1 MPAPHMHRLGVHGRR
16 LATWSAIGSGSALA
30 AWALHAL
37 KVPGAFL
44 LGPMLVGI
52 AFAVAGVQAR
62 IPGTAM
68 LLVQAVLG
76 CLIASAVNDVLLATV
91 RQHWLLFIALS
102 IASIVLA
109 AAIGHGVQRL
119 GWLPGSTAVWG
130 LAPGAATTMIL
141 LSEGSGADPRIVAL
155 MQYLRVLLVALS
167 TVALAGL
174 VGERSAPSA
183 AGALPPAGAALGLQ
197 GSGQLLGLLAL
208 GVLAAYLCRKPVLAL
223 LVPTFAGGAL
233 QGAHVA
239 AFHVPQLLAAAAF
252 GVAGCAVGLRFT
264 RALLVQCGR
273 RMPVF
278 LLAIAALMA
287 GCALLSCVLALVLA
301 QANPLTAY
309 LAMTPGG
316 LDMAVAVGA
325 SLQVSLPIVIAAQL
339 VRLVVVMA
347 AGPCIVRR
355 VARWG

>member
-1 MPAPHMHRLGVHGRR
+1 MPVPRMHGRR
-16 LATWSAIGSGSALA
+16 LATWSAIGAGSALA
-30 AWALHAL
+30 AWLLHAL
-37 KVPGAFL
+37 QVPGAFL

-62 IPGTAM
+62 IPALAM
-68 LLVQAVLG
+68 LLVQAILG
-76 CLIASAVNDVLLATV
+76 CLIAAAVNDVLLATA

-102 IASIVLA
+102 LASIVLA
-109 AAIGHGVQRL
+109 AGIGHGVQRL

-183 AGALPPAGAALGLQ
+183 AAGVLLPAGATLGLR
-197 GSGQLLGLLAL
+197 GAGQLLGLMAL
-208 GVLAAYLCRKPVLAL
+208 GVLAASLCRKPVLAL
-223 LVPTFAGGAL
+223 LVPTLAGGAL

-239 AFHVPQLLAAAAF
+239 AFHVPPLLAAAAF

-339 VRLVVVMA
+339 VRLLVVMA
-347 AGPCIVRR
+347 AGPSIVRC